1 MFAVLQAAPAADAI
15 TLPLVLTVAAAT
27 VALVMIALFVRRARR
42 GGTLTGV
49 AATASGVSAAGVLA
63 SALLVGTIISGATTA
78 SAEAAPPADTSSFS
92 SSFTS
97 PSNDLSG
104 PQLPTE

>member
-1 MFAVLQAAPAADAI
+1 MLAVLQAAPAADAI

-27 VALVMIALFVRRARR
+27 VSLVAIAMYVRRNRR
-42 GGTLTGV
+42 AGTMNGV
-49 AATASGVSAAGVLA
+49 TATASGVTAAGVLA
-63 SALLVGTIISGATTA
+63 SALLVTVVIGNASAA
-78 SAEAAPPADTSSFS
+78 SAEAPRPADSSSFS
-92 SSFTS
+92 T